1 MLSRAAG
8 EGSLARRQASQ
19 QVAADHPVSLV
30 SAVGRTVGAVVM
42 VTRTISA
49 IIRTL
54 SAIIRTLSA
63 IIRTLSATHVCRML
77 HVGQITG
84 IDATCLPCR
93 LAITADL
100 PRRTRTFFVVS
111 RFCLALLNT

>member
-1 MLSRAAG
+1 MPLLW
-8 EGSLARRQASQ
+8 SLAR
-19 QVAADHPVSLV
+19 
-30 SAVGRTVGAVVM
+30 
-42 VTRTISA
+42 TRTIST

-54 SAIIRTLSA
+54 SAIIRYLSAIFRTLSAIFRNLSAIIRTHSA
-63 IIRTLSATHVCRML
+63 IIRTLSATHVCRTL

-100 PRRTRTFFVVS
+100 PRRTRPFFVAS